1 MSDEWERDCL
11 HWRGRTL
18 TGQHKH
24 WCDEWDGL
32 PVDETCPEWP
42 CGCDPLPQPPE
53 DAR

>member
-1 MSDEWERDCL
+1 MSDEWKRDCL

-18 TGQHKH
+18 TGQHGH
-24 WCDEWDGL
+24 WCEEWDGL

-42 CGCDPLPQPPE
+42 CGCTLPQPPE

>member
-42 CGCDPLPQPPE
+42 CGCTLPQPPE